1 MMTQVYPFS
10 EPRLGAPFFS
20 ATLSDTGLVS
30 WGLRPVRQGG
40 LVVEVLGLLV
50 LHYSSVT
57 RLG

>member
-10 EPRLGAPFFS
+10 EPRLGAPFFL

-30 WGLRPVRQGG
+30 WGSRPARQGG
-40 LVVEVLGLLV
+40 LVVEVLDLLV
-50 LHYSSVT
+50 PYCPLVT